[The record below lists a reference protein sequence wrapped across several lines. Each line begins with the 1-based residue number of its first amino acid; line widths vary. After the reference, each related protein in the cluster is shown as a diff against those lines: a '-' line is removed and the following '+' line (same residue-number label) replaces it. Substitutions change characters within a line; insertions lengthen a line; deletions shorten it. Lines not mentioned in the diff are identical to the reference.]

1 MSGNLRFPMRPIS
14 TGQVS
19 QKEFSEHMAGQLE
32 SQPPPLLSRVGVE
45 NIEQGRHDDWKTIP
59 VENGTGVSA
68 VHFGE
73 DPGFGEQDAP
83 NAGHHDWM
91 KTPIG

>member
-1 MSGNLRFPMRPIS
+1 MSGNLRFPLRPIS

-19 QKEFSEHMAGQLE
+19 QKEFSENMAGRTE
-32 SQPPPLLSRVGVE
+32 SQPPPLLSPVGVE

-68 VHFGE
+68 LHTGD
-73 DPGFGEQDAP
+73 DPGFGEQPAENSP
-83 NAGHHDWM
+83 HHRW
-91 KTPIG
+91 KETEIG